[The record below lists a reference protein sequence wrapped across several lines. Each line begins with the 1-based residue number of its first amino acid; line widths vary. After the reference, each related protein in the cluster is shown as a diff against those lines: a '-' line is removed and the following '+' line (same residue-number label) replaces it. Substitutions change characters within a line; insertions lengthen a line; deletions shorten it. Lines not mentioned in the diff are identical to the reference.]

1 MQKYFCTA
9 EKIKNKFLTMT
20 RLRDTINNVTMGE
33 IYGSDKRQKK
43 DNRKK

>member
-1 MQKYFCTA
+1 MQKYFCTV